1 MKRIILVLL
10 SGVLFAA
17 VLQAQPKSSGNNRA
31 TIEGVVV
38 EAGPA
43 AVPVGFATVHLL
55 PQDVFATTDESG
67 NFELKNIEPGKTEI
81 KIQFIGMETIDTTL
95 NVVAGRNYT
104 LRFVMTEANFRL
116 EEVTVLA
123 TQSKAGS
130 STASNISRQAMD
142 HLQTSSLKDIMQLL
156 PGVSISNPSLTD
168 ANIIS
173 IRTLSNSKDD
183 ASRDMNSLGTAIIVD
198 GSPLSNNANLQLLSG
213 SMPGS
218 SSGIGGSDPAA
229 GVDLRSL
236 STDNIESVEVIRGI
250 PSAEYGDLT
259 SGAVIIKSKAGK
271 EPLTVRFKTN
281 PSIYQVSLS
290 KGLDLGKNKGS
301 LNISGDYAYSTASQ
315 TEAYVYYQRFNVKA
329 LYSKTFAGNVS
340 TNTSLDINY
349 GMDKR
354 DKNPDD
360 IRSQLATGATDIGFR
375 FNSNGTI
382 NTPEAGWLKN
392 IRYSLSLGYTD
403 KKSYREQILS
413 NAFSLYSMSMQ
424 DGAVISNRPGQPVY
438 DKNGQQISHILPGEE
453 GLIATYLP
461 YEYFS
466 RYDIYGKE
474 LNLFAKVTSNFSK
487 RWERNNNRILFGAD
501 FKSDGNLGRG
511 TVYDMNTPP
520 KAGTGS
526 SFRPRPFSDIP
537 FINQL
542 GVFLEDYYTHSFGE
556 RDLNITAGVRFDY
569 INGKTSF
576 SPRIN
581 ASFDIVPKMLTVRGG
596 YGINAKAPTAIY
608 LYPQDA
614 YFDYANFNNLG
625 TKDVPESEQLLLAT
639 TRVFNTENPDLKI
652 AKNEKYEVGLDLKV
666 NRVRFSVT
674 AYKDEMKDGY
684 TFGKDFS
691 CFNLIPYEVYKIA
704 ERIPGGIPRLELE
717 NTYNVFAMYNKPLN
731 SLSTVN
737 KGLEYELDF
746 GRINSIR
753 TSFYINGAWMSTKT
767 RSMEHSFSTA
777 ANLDELE
784 RNIGVYEKGVETACK
799 EKFNTTFRI
808 THNIPKIGFVLTL
821 TAQVDWKTK
830 LWSEYGNDTMFE
842 KYISRLD
849 GKVYDFDPAKKD
861 DPEFSYL
868 FPSLNDNRFIAES
881 YQPTVIFNFML
892 SKEIGN
898 FLTASFF
905 VNNMFN
911 SRPLYRSK
919 RFPGS
924 LTELGIPTFFGFDI
938 KINIR

>member
-1 MKRIILVLL
+1 MKKIILVLL

-17 VLQAQPKSSGNNRA
+17 VLQAQPKSPGTNRA
-31 TIEGVVV
+31 TIEGVVT
-38 EAGPA
+38 EAANPA
-43 AVPVGFATVHLL
+43 APVSFATVHLL

-67 NFELKNIEPGKTEI
+67 YFELKNIEAGKTEI
-81 KIQFIGMETIDTTL
+81 KIQFIGMETIDTTI
-95 NVVAGRNYT
+95 NVVAGST
-104 LRFVMTEANFRL
+104 CKLRFAMKESNFRL
-116 EEVTVLA
+116 DEVTVLA

-156 PGVSISNPSLTD
+156 PGVSISNPSLTE
-168 ANIIS
+168 ANTIS
-173 IRTLSNSKDD
+173 IRTISDRKDD
-183 ASRDMNSLGTAIIVD
+183 RNKDMNSLGTAIIVD

-213 SMPGS
+213 SS
-218 SSGIGGSDPAA
+218 SIGGADPVA

-290 KGLDLGKNKGS
+290 KGMELGKNKGS
-301 LNISGDYAYSTASQ
+301 LNISGDYAYSTAKQ

-329 LYSKTFAGNVS
+329 LYSKIFAGNVT
-340 TNTSLDINY
+340 TNTSLDLNY
-349 GMDKR
+349 GLDKR

-360 IRSQLATGATDIGFR
+360 IKSQLATGARDIGFR

-392 IRYSLSLGYTD
+392 IRYSVSFSYTD
-403 KKSYREQILS
+403 KKSYREQILN
-413 NAFSLYSMSMQ
+413 NAFSFYSMSMN
-424 DGAVISNRPGQPVY
+424 DGAIISNRPGQHVY
-438 DKNGQQISHILPGEE
+438 DKNGQQITNILPGEE

-474 LNLFAKVTSNFSK
+474 LNLFAKVTSNFSR

-501 FKSDGNLGRG
+501 FKSDGNLGKG
-511 TVYDMNTPP
+511 TVYDLNAPP
-520 KAGTGS
+520 KSVSGS
-526 SFRPRPFSDIP
+526 SFRPRAFNDIP

-542 GVFLEDYYTHSFGE
+542 GIFLEDYYTHSFGE

-569 INGKTSF
+569 VNGKTAF

-581 ASFDIVPKMLTVRGG
+581 ASFEIVPELLTIRGG

-625 TKDVPESEQLLLAT
+625 SKDVPESEQLLVGT
-639 TRVFNTENPDLKI
+639 TRVFKTENPDLRI

-666 NRVRFSVT
+666 NRIRFSVT

-684 TFGKDFS
+684 TFGKDLS
-691 CFNLIPYEVYKIA
+691 CFNLIPYDVYKIA
-704 ERIPGGIPRLELE
+704 ERVPGGIPRLELE
-717 NTYNVFAMYNKPLN
+717 RTYNVFAMYNKPLN

-737 KGLEYELDF
+737 KGLEYEIDF

-767 RSMEHSFSTA
+767 KSTEHSFSTETLMGA
-777 ANLDELE
+777 LE
-784 RNIGVYEKGVETACK
+784 NNIGVYEKGVETNCK

-808 THNIPKIGFVLTL
+808 THNIPKIGFVFTL

-830 LWSEYGNDTMFE
+830 MWMEYGNDTMFE

-849 GKVYDFDPAKKD
+849 GKVYDFDPAKEK

-919 RFPGS
+919 KYPGS